1 MHISRR
7 RPEALTARYA
17 GPRGEYAEF
26 GLLTLVPVVAMYG
39 QMEEHSGAL
48 ARLVARAQHGDA
60 VSRDELLRTVRS
72 GILRYL
78 LARGL
83 PDHDAQDV
91 AQETCLGVLR
101 ALPTWTDRVPS
112 VWASVFAIARN
123 KIADRA
129 RSYAGRR
136 EVPMGHHAFVA
147 DVVTDPQAGPGELV
161 EHDEGAQRVRALI
174 EDLPPT
180 QREVLLLRVI
190 VGLSTAETAAALNL
204 TVGSARVLQH
214 RAVTALRTRL
224 ATTVEGT
231 P

>member
-1 MHISRR
+1 
-7 RPEALTARYA
+7 
-17 GPRGEYAEF
+17 
-26 GLLTLVPVVAMYG
+26 MYG
-39 QMEEHSGAL
+39 QMEEYSGAL
-48 ARLVARAQHGDA
+48 AQLVARAQHGDA
-60 VSRDELLRTVRS
+60 VSRDELLRTMRS

-101 ALPTWTDRVPS
+101 ALPTWKDGVPS

-129 RSYAGRR
+129 RSYTARR
-136 EVPMGHHAFVA
+136 EVPMGHNTFVA
-147 DVVTDPQAGPGELV
+147 DLLTDPQAGPGELI

-174 EDLPPT
+174 QDLPPT
-180 QREVLLLRVI
+180 QHEVLMLRVI

-204 TVGSARVLQH
+204 TVGSVRVLQH
-214 RAVTALRTRL
+214 RAVSALRARL
-224 ATTVEGT
+224 TANAEGT